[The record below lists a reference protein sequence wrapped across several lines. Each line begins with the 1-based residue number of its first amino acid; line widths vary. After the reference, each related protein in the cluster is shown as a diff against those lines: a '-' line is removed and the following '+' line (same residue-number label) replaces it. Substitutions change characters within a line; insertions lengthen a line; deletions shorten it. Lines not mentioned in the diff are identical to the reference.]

1 MIKADQPTCFP
12 SDVLVAVSSRS
23 DGTVLDR
30 SIGIH
35 APEIVANRRTFSQ
48 LVGVN
53 YDDVAYQRIVYDD
66 LGTYSLIADVD
77 NRSTNKFTVEV
88 VADALFTRSKGVGM
102 MLPVADCVATVVHDP
117 IGQSLA
123 LAHLGRH
130 STLTDIVDKLISHFE
145 LHGSKTSDLIVW
157 MSPSAHKQSYRMD
170 YFNHIDDPLWH
181 DFAEKRNDGI
191 HLDIAGF
198 NRQRFID
205 AGLKPDNV
213 YVSSIDT
220 FSSPDYF
227 SHSNGD
233 TKDRF
238 AVLAMMR

>member
-1 MIKADQPTCFP
+1 MITSDQPACFP
-12 SDVLVAVSSRS
+12 DNVLVALSSRS
-23 DGTVLDR
+23 DGPVLDR
-30 SIGIH
+30 TIGVH
-35 APEIVANRRTFSQ
+35 ASAIVENRKTFCK
-48 LVGVN
+48 LAGLN
-53 YDDVAYQRIVYDD
+53 YADVAYQRIIYSDD
-66 LGTYSLIADVD
+66 ATYSLIVEID
-77 NRSTNKFTVEV
+77 NRSTTKFTTEMVG
-88 VADALFTRSKGVGM
+88 DALFTRSVGVGM
-102 MLPVADCVATVVHDP
+102 MLPVADCVATVVYDP
-117 IGQSLA
+117 IVRSLA

-170 YFNHIDDPLWH
+170 YFDHIDDPLWH